1 VSSWSAT
8 RDFASVPA
16 IGNESASENGS
27 TSPVRDTGEGSKNR
41 PILGAIKGLFRDAV
55 KALTRHEDEERPDP
69 RRRRGETEGDFRKLA
84 RKIAR
89 RFDARKQFRKVAK
102 NRAHRRVRTL
112 ILSPE
117 EWGAPDAHLTNTLD
131 LVNLWNND
139 MSGSSDYGGGFDAS
153 RDHISPGL

>member
-1 VSSWSAT
+1 VT
-8 RDFASVPA
+8 PDFANVPVTEK
-16 IGNESASENGS
+16 ESASENGS
-27 TSPVRDTGEGSKNR
+27 TSPVRDTGEGSKHR
-41 PILGAIKGLFRDAV
+41 PILGTIKGLFRDVV
-55 KALTRHEDEERPDP
+55 KALTRHEDEDEDRPDP

-117 EWGAPDAHLTNTLD
+117 EWGTPDAHLTNTLD
-131 LVNLWNND
+131 LVNLWNSD
-139 MSGSSDYGGGFDAS
+139 MSSGSDYCGGFDANQ
-153 RDHISPGL
+153 DHISPRL